1 MTARQL
7 SEKGNF
13 LEEAWKILRG
23 TGASAANQFK
33 KLIGDKPITEQ
44 EVETFLTGKVK
55 YEQLLL
61 LILIFS

>member
-1 MTARQL
+1 VTARQL

-13 LEEAWKILRG
+13 LEEAWKILRE